1 LVLTTRLHDLTIS
14 SRLLRRPRGGDHED
28 CIRQDQHR
36 VEQIAGLEAQERE
49 LRAAGA
55 EKVFSE
61 RVSSVAKRE
70 QLETALDFC
79 RHGDVLVVTKL
90 DRLARSMTDLVAITS
105 KLKAKGVELQVLAM
119 ALDTSTPT
127 GKLMLN
133 LMGSFAEFER
143 EIMLERQREGVAK
156 AKAEGKYRGRVPT
169 AQRKAAEVVQLRG
182 QGIKPEEIA
191 EKLGISRASVFRV
204 LKDRRETVNRL

>member
-1 LVLTTRLHDLTIS
+1 MV
-14 SRLLRRPRGGDHED
+14 
-28 CIRQDQHR
+28 
-36 VEQIAGLEAQERE
+36 
-49 LRAAGA
+49 
-55 EKVFSE
+55 
-61 RVSSVAKRE
+61 
-70 QLETALDFC
+70 
-79 RHGDVLVVTKL
+79 
-90 DRLARSMTDLVAITS
+90 DLVSITS

-119 ALDTSTPT
+119 DLDTSTPT

-169 AQRKAAEVVQLRG
+169 AQRKAADVVNLKG
-182 QGIKPEEIA
+182 QGVKPEKIA

-204 LKDRRETVNRL
+204 LKADRILLRSA

>member
-1 LVLTTRLHDLTIS
+1 MQMGSMKIGYARTST
-14 SRLLRRPRGGDHED
+14 
-28 CIRQDQHR
+28 

-49 LRAAGA
+49 LEAAGA

-119 ALDTSTPT
+119 NLDTSTPT

-143 EIMLERQREGVAK
+143 EIMLERQREGVAR
-156 AKAEGKYRGRVPT
+156 AKAEGKYRGRIPT
-169 AQRKAAEVVQLRG
+169 AQRKAAEVVQLRA
-182 QGIKPEEIA
+182 QGVKPEEIA
-191 EKLGISRASVFRV
+191 NKLGISRASVFRV
-204 LKDRRETVNRL
+204 LKCQREVAS